1 MGRGGWG
8 TDGFSAIPSDTVRR
22 FLVAFEVDR
31 GNGDVRRGRAE
42 VEWTGPISSMDDIVT
57 MEALIG
63 EGEGGSVAITGWQ
76 QFED

>member
-1 MGRGGWG
+1 MGWG
-8 TDGFSAIPSDTVRR
+8 TPDSVIVQSGTVRR
-22 FLVAFEVDR
+22 LLVSFEIDR

-42 VEWTGPISSMDDIVT
+42 VEWTGPVGGMDDIVT